1 MNLSPNPVAELDLI
15 IKELPTSIFTLNYD
29 KLKTI
34 QKIFQFT
41 YEVLDLPLI
50 KEMKIER
57 VIAAERA
64 RVDYER
70 LSEERRELTK
80 RIGIDRQS
88 KVSHQRMGELFGEQA
103 LKMKNKWGKLGIT
116 FFDADNQI
124 ERQSALREAAS
135 LKAAWNSLN

>member
-1 MNLSPNPVAELDLI
+1 L
-15 IKELPTSIFTLNYD
+15 
-29 KLKTI
+29 
-34 QKIFQFT
+34 
-41 YEVLDLPLI
+41 
-50 KEMKIER
+50 KIER

-70 LSEERRELTK
+70 LSEARRELTK
-80 RIGIDRQS
+80 RIGMGRQS